1 MTLLAHRTLSS
12 PLGDILIAASEYG
25 VVSVE
30 FVDGQPAAVNGG
42 SGESASIAQS
52 AAQQLAE
59 YFAGKR
65 REFDVPLAPEGTE
78 FQLSVWKAL
87 GRIPYATTVSYK
99 QQATWVGNPKAT
111 RAVGSANGRNPIA
124 IVVPCHR
131 VIGSDGRPTGYA
143 SGIDRKLW
151 LLEHE
156 RAVADR

>member
-30 FVDGQPAAVNGG
+30 FVDDQPIAVHEG
-42 SGESASIAQS
+42 SGTSAGIAQR
-52 AAQQLAE
+52 AAKQLAE

-143 SGIDRKLW
+143 SGIERKLW
-151 LLEHE
+151 LLDHE
-156 RAVADR
+156 RAVTHR